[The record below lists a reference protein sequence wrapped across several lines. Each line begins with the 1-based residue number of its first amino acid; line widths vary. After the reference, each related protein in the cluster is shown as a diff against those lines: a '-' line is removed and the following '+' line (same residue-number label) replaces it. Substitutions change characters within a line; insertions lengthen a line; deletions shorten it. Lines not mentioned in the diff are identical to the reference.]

1 MKPMTQPTGHAAP
14 LTGITV
20 LELANFM
27 AGPYCGLLLA
37 DMGAEV
43 IKVENPRG
51 GDYTRAAPPFVGGE
65 SAGFLRVNRNKKSL
79 ALDLKKKRGQQIFHR
94 LAAGAEVVIENF
106 RPGTVKELGV
116 DYPTL
121 ARINPRLIYLS
132 ASGFGQTGPYS
143 QRPGL
148 DLILQGLSGIMSV
161 TGEPDGNPVK
171 VGIPIVD
178 LATALFGAYAILS
191 AYVAR
196 ERTGEGQFIDLSLF
210 ESAVALA
217 AWESAEYWTTGEIPE
232 RLGSAH
238 RHSAPYQAFK
248 TKDGYVTLGATTP
261 PLWSA
266 FCNVLG
272 LHELERDPRFATN
285 AERWANARELAK
297 IIEDVMVV
305 RTSDEWYR
313 TLEEAGIPCGVLNRY
328 NQVLSDPHLVARD
341 FFVDLDH
348 PTAGTVRHIG
358 SPARLSKT
366 PPQMR
371 TAAPMLGEHTHAIMK
386 QLGFGPEEISELTA
400 AGIVAGAPTRTAPAA
415 SVQPV

>member
-1 MKPMTQPTGHAAP
+1 MTQPTDKSAPP

-94 LAAGAEVVIENF
+94 LAARADVVIENF

-116 DYPTL
+116 DYATM
-121 ARINPRLIYLS
+121 AKINPRLIYLS

-161 TGEPDGNPVK
+161 TGEPDGPPVK
-171 VGIPIVD
+171 VGVPIVD

-196 ERTGEGQFIDLSLF
+196 ERIGEGQYIDLSLF

-217 AWESAEYWTTGEIPE
+217 AWESAEYWTTGEIPQ

-272 LHELERDPRFATN
+272 LRELERDPRFATN
-285 AERWANARELAK
+285 AERWANSRELAAL
-297 IIEDVMVV
+297 IESVMVM
-305 RTSDEWYR
+305 RTSGEWYR
-313 TLEEAGIPCGVLNRY
+313 IFEEAGIPCGVLNRY
-328 NQVLSDPHLVARD
+328 NQVLSDPHLIARE
-341 FFVDLDH
+341 FFVDLSH
-348 PTAGTVRHIG
+348 PAAGTVRHVG

-371 TAAPMLGEHTHAIMK
+371 TAAPRLGEHTHAILK
-386 QLGFGPEEISELTA
+386 ELGFGTEEISELAA
-400 AGIVAGAPTRTAPAA
+400 AGIVAGAPTRAAPAA